1 MCVNAGCVDC
11 QRFSLLETCSVHT
24 SRGEGA
30 DTDQKAL
37 ACFPTTIL
45 ASFDGASLA
54 LSSKGRYDANVMIGS
69 CFLCCAVPPPRR
81 LCKTQEAFPVIGCN
95 SKLFFHKLRAKRSP
109 LLTKLCLRR
118 PDIVAIDT
126 LRTELGGGGVV
137 RF

>member
-69 CFLCCAVPPPRR
+69 CFLCCAVPPRG
-81 LCKTQEAFPVIGCN
+81 GCA
-95 SKLFFHKLRAKRSP
+95 RPKRHS
-109 LLTKLCLRR
+109 L
-118 PDIVAIDT
+118 
-126 LRTELGGGGVV
+126 
-137 RF
+137 